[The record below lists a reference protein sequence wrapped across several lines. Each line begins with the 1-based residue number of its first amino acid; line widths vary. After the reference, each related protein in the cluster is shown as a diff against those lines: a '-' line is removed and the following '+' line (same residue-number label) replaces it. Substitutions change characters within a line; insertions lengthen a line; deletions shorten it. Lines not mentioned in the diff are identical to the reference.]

1 MTLSETALQR
11 DDVVSVD
18 VDITP
23 LPTVL
28 PSAPAGVATSPSG
41 VPDHGWL
48 AATGLEPAWLMAA
61 GAIVVVAVGAA
72 LLHRHRRR
80 A

>member
-1 MTLSETALQR
+1 MTLATPALLR

-28 PSAPAGVATSPSG
+28 PSAPAGVASSPSG
-41 VPDHGWL
+41 VSDHGWL
-48 AATGLEPAWLMAA
+48 AVTGVEPAWLVA
-61 GAIVVVAVGAA
+61 GVAVVVVALGVA